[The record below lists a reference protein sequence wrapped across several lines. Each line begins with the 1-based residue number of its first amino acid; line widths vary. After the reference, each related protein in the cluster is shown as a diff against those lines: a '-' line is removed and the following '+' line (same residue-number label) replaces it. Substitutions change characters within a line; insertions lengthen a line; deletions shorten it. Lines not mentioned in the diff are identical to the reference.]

1 MSLRS
6 ISRIL
11 LLTLLTWAILPLAA
25 QTTSTGQSST
35 DNNYATSSTP
45 SSGTLAAPAGDA
57 GETKPA
63 KWEIFAGYSWMN
75 SNSTLTGAK
84 AVGNPPVIIPV
95 TEELKDAKG
104 GFVVDISYFFNKW
117 FGITFDSGAHFGN
130 NYDYDE
136 VMVGPTIRFPAE
148 HLQPFIHA
156 LGGWTRL
163 APGFLEYNDVFGLA
177 GGGGIDLKVARHLN
191 IRLAEADYIYAQHNY
206 GAGNPKYVDNVRLS
220 TGLVF
225 LAGIGEELPVS
236 ATCSVDKPE
245 VWAGEPVKA
254 SVAPRNFN
262 PKHTLTYDWTTNGGK
277 VQGTG
282 DTVTVDTTGV
292 AEGQSYNVSV
302 RVSDP
307 HNKKA
312 VTSCQTTFNTK
323 RRLPPTISCQANP
336 NSVVQGDPITIHSDA
351 SSPQGGPVTVAITS
365 NCGVS
370 GQGTDVA
377 VDTSTIQPGSCSV
390 TCTVT
395 DDHGLTSSNTAPFTV
410 NPKPVEH
417 HEAPKNITLRSV
429 YFATA
434 IPTTARPER
443 GLVSSQQVT
452 LDDVATSFIQYHNQ
466 VPGSKLDLQ
475 GFADPRGG
483 EEYNKK
489 LSERR
494 VAITQKYLIAKG
506 VPADA
511 FQTEYFGKDR
521 QLSAEEVRAELDKNP
536 ELNQL
541 TPGERKRILRNMRTI
556 ELASNRRVDVSLITP
571 DQNTTQT
578 TVREY
583 PFRAA
588 DWLTLIGGR
597 EKPKPTAPKGP
608 AKKRKSS
615 KGTKKQ

>member
-6 ISRIL
+6 ICRIL
-11 LLTLLTWAILPLAA
+11 LVTLLTWAMLPLAA

-35 DNNYATSSTP
+35 DNNYASP
-45 SSGTLAAPAGDA
+45 NNASSGALAAPAGDA

-63 KWEIFAGYSWMN
+63 KWEFFGGYSWMN
-75 SNSTLTGAK
+75 SNSTLSGTK
-84 AVGNPPVIIPV
+84 FFLSVPVPV

-104 GFVVDISYFFNKW
+104 GFVVEGSYFFNKW
-117 FGITFDSGAHFGN
+117 FGITFDTGAHFGN

-136 VMVGPTIRFPAE
+136 ALVGPTFRFPAE
-148 HLQPFIHA
+148 HIQPFIHV

-163 APGFLEYNDVFGLA
+163 SPGFLNSNDVFGLA
-177 GGGGIDLKVARHLN
+177 GGGGIDLKVARHLSL
-191 IRLAEADYIYAQHNY
+191 RLAQADYIYAQHNY

-220 TGLVF
+220 TGLVV

-302 RVSDP
+302 KVSDP

-312 VTSCQTTFNTK
+312 ITSCQTSFNTK
-323 RRLPPTISCQANP
+323 KRLPPTISCQANP
-336 NSVVQGDPITIHSDA
+336 NSVTQGDPVTIHSDA

-365 NCGVS
+365 SCGVN

-377 VDTSTIQPGSCSV
+377 VDTSAMQPGSCNV

-395 DDHGLTSSNTAPFTV
+395 DDHGLTGTNTAAFTV
-410 NPKPVEH
+410 NPKPIINP
-417 HEAPKNITLRSV
+417 PKNISLRSV

-434 IPTTARPER
+434 IPTAARPES
-443 GLVSSQQVT
+443 GLISSQQVT
-452 LDDVATSFIQYHNQ
+452 LDDIATSFIQYHNQ

-483 EEYNKK
+483 EEYNKN

-521 QLSAEEVRAELDKNP
+521 QLSAEEVKAELDKNP

-541 TPGERKRILRNMRTI
+541 TPGERTRLLKNMRTI
-556 ELASNRRVDVSLITP
+556 ELASNRRVDISLITP
-571 DQNTTQT
+571 DKNTTET

-597 EKPKPTAPKGP
+597 EKPKAGPKTPGKKRP
-608 AKKRKSS
+608 ARKSS
-615 KGTKKQ
+615 KSTKKQ